1 MKGSRYYKNLDFS
14 KPVGTHRYVD
24 NIKDRRQLAKVCLV
38 AMARINQA
46 EQGTITEPYEL
57 ASSTMKDGRTLIQT
71 IYENGYVMYND
82 GWFIVE
88 CDEDGTLYVDVTGAA
103 TRECPEYEIWN
114 ISWMLPVARVMKSA
128 SRLWLSMKPIKY
140 R

>member
-46 EQGTITEPYEL
+46 EQGSITDPYEL
-57 ASSTMKDGRTLIQT
+57 ASSSMKDGRTLIQT
-71 IYENGYVMYND
+71 IYEDGYVMYSD
-82 GWFIVE
+82 SRMSGVRKHGIYHGR
-88 CDEDGTLYVDVTGAA
+88 CLSRGS
-103 TRECPEYEIWN
+103 R
-114 ISWMLPVARVMKSA
+114 RV
-128 SRLWLSMKPIKY
+128 PQGFG
-140 R
+140 